1 MSKNISSFKYYYREL
16 ISHSGV
22 TTHDSKAAKKYLTQ
36 SIILIVILLILC
48 TLFILYKD
56 SAIVC
61 YFTNGLNILFCIYA
75 IMFVYAVL
83 ALASYTLYHIIS
95 YRYEDKNKHELNE
108 AEIKGIYK
116 LYYAVFIFIH
126 LPWILLSCLIQKI
139 LEFFRIQS
147 LKEYLPMIICGYLY
161 FLIIAIFIFQL
172 LCKCAD
178 VLIEHYTFLTN
189 AFVTETTH
197 LYIIMFISIIV
208 SKNIPTLALKIV
220 LHPFIAKN
228 SSDYKKIFRQYHLLN
243 YYILV
248 FMTLVLKAL
257 DFTDKGEILID
268 ALFYTTNA
276 LTLFSTIKE
285 RVKNAA

>member
-1 MSKNISSFKYYYREL
+1 
-16 ISHSGV
+16 
-22 TTHDSKAAKKYLTQ
+22 
-36 SIILIVILLILC
+36 
-48 TLFILYKD
+48 
-56 SAIVC
+56 
-61 YFTNGLNILFCIYA
+61 
-75 IMFVYAVL
+75 
-83 ALASYTLYHIIS
+83 
-95 YRYEDKNKHELNE
+95 
-108 AEIKGIYK
+108 
-116 LYYAVFIFIH
+116 
-126 LPWILLSCLIQKI
+126 
-139 LEFFRIQS
+139 
-147 LKEYLPMIICGYLY
+147 
-161 FLIIAIFIFQL
+161 
-172 LCKCAD
+172 
-178 VLIEHYTFLTN
+178 
-189 AFVTETTH
+189 
-197 LYIIMFISIIV
+197 MFISIII